1 MSLRALVVEDD
12 KTLRTLVGDALT
24 GDGLDVT
31 SAADGEQARTLL
43 AERHFAL
50 VVLDL
55 MLPRRSG
62 LDVLKELRARGDG
75 TPVLI
80 LTARGDEADKV
91 LGLELGADD
100 YLTKPFGLRELIA
113 RVHALLRRRDRPLA
127 APPAR
132 FRIGASDVDLGTY
145 EVRRGRKKLAL
156 LPKEARIL
164 ALLHAEAGR
173 VVERR
178 RVLDEVWGS
187 TEFIQDRTLDTHVLN
202 LRKKIES
209 DPRKPRHLK
218 TVHGVGYRLVLEPED
233 AEP

>member
-1 MSLRALVVEDD
+1 MSLRVLVVEDD
-12 KTLRTLVGDALT
+12 PTLRTLVADALT

-31 SAADGEQARTLL
+31 TAADGEAARALL
-43 AERHFAL
+43 LERHFAL

-62 LDVLKELRARGDG
+62 LELLRELRARNDA

-80 LTARGDEADKV
+80 LTARGDESDKV

-100 YLTKPFGLRELIA
+100 YLTKPFGLREFIA

-127 APPAR
+127 APPPR
-132 FRIGASDVDLGTY
+132 FRLGDAEIDLATY
-145 EVRRGRKKLAL
+145 EVRRGRERHAL

-164 ALLHAEAGR
+164 ALLYAAGGS

-178 RVLDEVWGS
+178 RMLDEIWGS
-187 TEFIQDRTLDTHVLN
+187 AEVIQDRTLDTHLLN
-202 LRKKIES
+202 LRKKVEL
-209 DPRKPRHLK
+209 DPRRPRHLR
-218 TVHGVGYRLVLEPED
+218 TVHGVGYRLLIEPE
-233 AEP
+233 AP